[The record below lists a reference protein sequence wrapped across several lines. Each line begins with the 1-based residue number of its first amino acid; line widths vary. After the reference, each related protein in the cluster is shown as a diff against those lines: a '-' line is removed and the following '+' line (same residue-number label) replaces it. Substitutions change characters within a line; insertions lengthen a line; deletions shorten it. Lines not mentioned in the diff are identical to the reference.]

1 MTTTKKPSP
10 PAVREGAGTKPRAFR
25 LTDEFLR
32 KAMTPAKLK
41 GRREVI
47 QFEDNTGLG
56 ARISASNV
64 SFLAQLP
71 RKGRPPYRE
80 TIGRWG
86 VITIEQARDRVKV
99 LAGKIVLGIDPDDER
114 RVEEAKVKAEAEA
127 KQLERFTLGVLLDR
141 WKRDH
146 LSGQRLEYGKSAYSR
161 VVQHF
166 DGLLD
171 FPAAL
176 VDRKEVR
183 RMVEKTMSEVGPA
196 AGRNSLVSLKAAYRW
211 ALGQDLIDSDP
222 LNGLKL
228 PPKTPDR
235 ERVLTLDEARA
246 VWAASDGLKYPDREF
261 VRLLLLMGARRN
273 EVTGLRWEEI
283 GEDEDGPVITI
294 PPART
299 KTGAGHRIPLSKAA
313 VEVVEECRRQRIA
326 GSPYVLTTG
335 GWAALTNVYFI
346 KIRLDGALEGKVKNW
361 TWHDTRRTIVSIMA
375 GKGFSPIVLDKLLGH
390 QPTSLSAIARVYQ
403 RHEHAAERRQAL
415 QAWADLLT
423 APPAEVVS
431 LKSRV
436 RKRG

>member
-1 MTTTKKPSP
+1 MMTT
-10 PAVREGAGTKPRAFR
+10 AAKPRAFR
-25 LTDEFLR
+25 VTDAFLR

-47 QFEDNTGLG
+47 QFEDGTGLG
-56 ARISASNV
+56 VRISATNV

-71 RKGRPPYRE
+71 RKGRSPYRE

-86 VITIEQARDRVKV
+86 VITIEQARGKVKL
-99 LAGKIVLGIDPDDER
+99 LAGKIVLGVDPDDER
-114 RVEEAKVKAEAEA
+114 RAEEARLKVEAE
-127 KQLERFTLGVLLDR
+127 EVRRFTVRALAER

-146 LSGQRLEYGKSAYSR
+146 LSGQRLDYGKAAYSR

-171 FPAAL
+171 VPAAL

-183 RMVEKTMSEVGPA
+183 RMVENTTGEFGPA

-211 ALGQDLIDSDP
+211 ALSQDLIDADP

-228 PPKTPDR
+228 PPRTPDR

-246 VWAASDGLKYPDREF
+246 VWAASDRLKYPDREF
-261 VRLLLLMGARRN
+261 ARLLLLTGCRRN

-283 GEDEDGPVITI
+283 GEDADGPVIEI

-299 KTGAGHRIPLSKAA
+299 KTGSGHRIPLSKAA
-313 VEVVEECRRQRIA
+313 VGVVEECRRQRIA

-335 GWAALTNVYFI
+335 GWAGLTNVYFI
-346 KIRLDGALEGKVKNW
+346 KIRLDEALDGKVTNW

-375 GKGFSPIVLDKLLGH
+375 GKGFSPIILDRLLGH
-390 QPTSLSAIARVYQ
+390 QPSSLSAIARVYQ
-403 RHEHAAERRQAL
+403 RHEHAAERREAL
-415 QAWADLLT
+415 EAWADLLT
-423 APPAEVVS
+423 APSADVVD
-431 LKSRV
+431 LKTKA